1 MTETGYT
8 LEEPTTHTIALTAR
22 GKNAIQFKEVDGIL
36 FSLLFDSM
44 LIHKTEI
51 IDLLKFLSVF
61 TSIVVAEDCKIHKYS
76 KGPLFEFLNKYP
88 ETDDME
94 IQYDIIEY
102 VEEWCKCSS
111 QEECKF
117 LLQKMER
124 EKSIYLGEF
133 VKAMLKLCNICME
146 LEKVCE
152 LTNDI
157 ELLQSLKTVPLL
169 IMKFVVTN
177 QSLYV

>member
-1 MTETGYT
+1 
-8 LEEPTTHTIALTAR
+8 
-22 GKNAIQFKEVDGIL
+22 
-36 FSLLFDSM
+36 
-44 LIHKTEI
+44 
-51 IDLLKFLSVF
+51 
-61 TSIVVAEDCKIHKYS
+61 
-76 KGPLFEFLNKYP
+76 
-88 ETDDME
+88 
-94 IQYDIIEY
+94 
-102 VEEWCKCSS
+102 
-111 QEECKF
+111 
-117 LLQKMER
+117 MER
-124 EKSIYLGEF
+124 EKSIFLGEF